1 MKARKSTT
9 RTTKTARRLA
19 PALTLTPSVGRVKQ
33 KGVVAVA
40 VEFEGLDEV
49 AFTLEPRGA
58 FSLDLNPMTRPGTL
72 RLKGLLDGTATLIAS
87 GRTGGREAVRRELHL
102 YCEGPI
108 VRILACG
115 YIPFEG

>member
-9 RTTKTARRLA
+9 RTTKARKLA

-33 KGVVAVA
+33 KEVVSVAVA
-40 VEFEGLDEV
+40 FDGVEEV
-49 AFTLEPRGA
+49 AFRLEPKGA
-58 FSLDLNPMTRPGTL
+58 FSLDLNPMARPGTL
-72 RLKGLLDGTATLIAS
+72 RLKGLLDGTATLVAS
-87 GRTGGREAVRRELHL
+87 GRTAGKEVVRRELHL

-108 VRILACG
+108 VRIVASG